1 MHEGKR
7 LNQRRGPRDE
17 LSPRTLP
24 PALSAGLYSVLLLL
38 AFAANAADPVA
49 GARRVGACAACH
61 GEQGISSDSEMPNLA
76 GQKEQYLL
84 SSMRAYRDGSRN
96 HATMRAML
104 GPLKDQDLKNISAY
118 YAQLKPCPPK
128 NP

>member
-1 MHEGKR
+1 
-7 LNQRRGPRDE
+7 
-17 LSPRTLP
+17 
-24 PALSAGLYSVLLLL
+24 
-38 AFAANAADPVA
+38 
-49 GARRVGACAACH
+49 
-61 GEQGISSDSEMPNLA
+61 MPNLA

-118 YAQLKPCPPK
+118 YAQLKPCPPT